1 MFSDGAIV
9 TEHDLYLYYEK
20 KFYNTVGKVG
30 TLILQGEEA
39 QAAEIIKMYGDVHD
53 FPNFGDV
60 ALLEHFYKLFKDNAI
75 LYDCIISVYSMHGYC
90 FPKKIMLKAKQ
101 IAPNIPD
108 SMRYND
114 LPRTKEIIVYRGT
127 ASSPEQAK
135 NELSWTTNKD
145 VAVRFAYR
153 YNPEDKSLKKTRNL
167 YQGVISY
174 NRIIAYTNDRN
185 EFEVLQHRNV
195 RNITEIFV
203 TDDEVRHNFEQFRLH
218 INKGNV

>member
-1 MFSDGAIV
+1 MFSNGAIV

-90 FPKKIMLKAKQ
+90 FPKKIIMKAKQ
-101 IAPNIPD
+101 IAPEIPD
-108 SMRYND
+108 SIRYND
-114 LPRTKEIIVYRGT
+114 LPRTKEVIVYRGT
-127 ASSPEQAK
+127 ASTADQAK
-135 NELSWTTNKD
+135 NEISWTTNKD
-145 VAVRFAYR
+145 IAVWFAYR
-153 YNPEDKSLKKTRNL
+153 YHEVNSDNL
-167 YQGVISY
+167 PDLHVYQGTINY
-174 NRIIAYTNDRN
+174 DKIIAYYNGRS
-185 EFEVLQHRNV
+185 EFEVMQHRNV
-195 RNITEIFV
+195 RNITEIFP
-203 TDDEVRHNFEQFRLH
+203 TDEEIKDVFDRRQKDEP
-218 INKGNV
+218 